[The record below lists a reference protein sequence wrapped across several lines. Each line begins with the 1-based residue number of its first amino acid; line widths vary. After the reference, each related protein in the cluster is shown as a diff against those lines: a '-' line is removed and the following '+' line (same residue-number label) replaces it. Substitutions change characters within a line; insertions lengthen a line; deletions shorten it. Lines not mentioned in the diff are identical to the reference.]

1 MRLLIGIDDTDNID
15 SRGTGFKARRLGEL
29 LSAHNLAAFDGITRH
44 QLLVD
49 PRIRYTSHNSAACL
63 SARLTSDNHEGIREF
78 CRRFVLA
85 ASAEGSD
92 AGLCIAPVD
101 GVDEEILDF
110 CRPAQRRGVSP
121 RTGRD

>member
-1 MRLLIGIDDTDNID
+1 MRLLIGIDDTDNVD

-29 LSAHNLAAFDGITRH
+29 LSAHNLAAVDGITRP

-78 CRRFVLA
+78 CRRFVLE

-101 GVDEEILDF
+101 GGGEDIPDLG
-110 CRPAQRRGVSP
+110 PAAQRRG
-121 RTGRD
+121 G